1 MTHSVTLMPSGFRF
15 EVPAGKRI
23 LETGLAAGRFMPYSC
38 KQGVCNTC
46 KGRIVEGTVDYGD
59 VHPAYF
65 SDADRAAGL
74 ALLCQASPLSDCVIE
89 VKELEG
95 IAGIKPKIVPCRIT
109 DFTPLAHDVMLMR
122 VRLPMN
128 ENMQFVSG
136 QFVEF
141 MLKDGSRR
149 SYSIANSH
157 TVEGVRALEFHIRH
171 LPGGK
176 FTDKLFNAGFKVGEV
191 MRFEGPQGSF
201 YLRDSDKP
209 AVFVASG
216 TGFGPIKAML
226 EFAVKV
232 GDQRAMTLYW
242 GCRSKRDLYMLDLPR
257 EWEAQL
263 PNFKYI
269 PVLSDAIAVDGWS
282 GRTGFVHQ
290 AVLDDLADLSG
301 HQVYACGAPVVVES
315 ARRDFTA
322 QRGLP
327 EDEFFADS
335 FLTEADTARNLN
347 PSKETA

>member
-1 MTHSVTLMPSGFRF
+1 MSYSVTLMPSGFRY
-15 EVPAGKRI
+15 EVPEGMRMLQA
-23 LETGLAAGRFMPYSC
+23 GLAAGRFMPYSC

-59 VHPAYF
+59 SHPAYF
-65 SDADRAAGL
+65 SAADRAAGL
-74 ALLCQASPLSDCVIE
+74 ALLCQSTPLSDCVVE

-95 IAGIKPKIVPCRIT
+95 IAGIKSKVVPCRIT
-109 DFTPLAHDVMLMR
+109 DMTPLAHDVMLMR

-128 ENMQFVSG
+128 ENMLFISG

-149 SYSIANSH
+149 SYSIANTH

-176 FTDKLFNAGFKVGEV
+176 FTDKLFNAGFKAGEV

-201 YLRDSDKP
+201 YLRDSAKP

-232 GDQRAMTLYW
+232 GDKRPMTLYW
-242 GCRSKRDLYMLDLPR
+242 GCRGKRDLYMLDVPH

-263 PNFKYI
+263 SNFKYI
-269 PVLSDAIAVDGWS
+269 PVLSDAMAEDAWT

-290 AVLDDLADLSG
+290 AVLDDFADLSG
-301 HQVYACGAPVVVES
+301 HQVYTCGAPVVVDA
-315 ARRDFTA
+315 ARRDFSA
-322 QRGLP
+322 QRQLP

-335 FLTEADTARNLN
+335 FLTEADHARNA
-347 PSKETA
+347 SQ

>member
-1 MTHSVTLMPSGFRF
+1 MVHAVTLMPSGFRF
-15 EVPAGKRI
+15 EVPEGKRI
-23 LETGLAAGRFMPYSC
+23 LEAGLAAGRFMPYSC

-46 KGRIVEGTVDYGD
+46 KGRIVEGQVDYGD
-59 VHPAYF
+59 SHPAYF

-74 ALLCQASPLSDCVIE
+74 ALLCQSSPLTDCVIE

-95 IAGIKPKIVPCRIT
+95 ISGIKPKIVPCRIT
-109 DFTPLAHDVMLMR
+109 DLTSLAHDVMLMR

-149 SYSIANSH
+149 SYSIANMH

-226 EFAVKV
+226 EFAAKT
-232 GDQRAMTLYW
+232 GSKREMTLYW
-242 GCRSKRDLYMLDLPR
+242 GCRSKRDLYMIDLPH
-257 EWEAQL
+257 EWQAQL

-269 PVLSDAIAVDGWS
+269 PVLSDAVAEDEWT

-290 AVLDDLADLSG
+290 AVLDDFADLSG
-301 HQVYACGAPVVVES
+301 HQVYACGAPVVVDS

-322 QRGLP
+322 QRQLP
-327 EDEFFADS
+327 EAEFFADS
-335 FLTEADTARNLN
+335 FLTEADIARNAN
-347 PSKETA
+347 